1 MHSSEPITLT
11 RACEAVEI
19 PAGIPHTLPAGAVVR
34 LMQELGGSYSVIA
47 ESGRMYRLN
56 AEDADA
62 LGLSVKAT
70 EQASASMQGELN
82 ENMIWDQ
89 LKTVYDPEIP
99 VNIADL
105 GLVYS
110 CVIGSN
116 EKGGKLI
123 DVKMTMTA
131 PGCGMGNIL
140 KADVERKLSQLPDV
154 TEVRVEIVLD
164 PAWHPGLM
172 SEAAKLQLGLD
183 LDYNPGP
190 SSPYGL
196 PGH

>member
-70 EQASASMQGELN
+70 EQASASTQGELN
-82 ENMIWDQ
+82 EKMIWDQ
-89 LKTVYDPEIP
+89 LKTVFDPEIP
-99 VNIADL
+99 VNIVDL
-105 GLVYS
+105 GLIYDCHLS
-110 CVIGSN
+110 PLNASRF
-116 EKGGKLI
+116 KA
-123 DVKMTMTA
+123 DVKMTLTA
-131 PGCGMGNIL
+131 PGCGMGPML
-140 KADVERKLSQLPDV
+140 AQDVQNKLLGLEGVDDV
-154 TEVRVEIVLD
+154 AVELVWD
-164 PAWHPGLM
+164 PPWNQSM
-172 SEAAKLQLGLD
+172 ISEAGKLQLGL
-183 LDYNPGP
+183 L
-190 SSPYGL
+190 
-196 PGH
+196 